1 MFILNTCF
9 NIWLSSYFTLPYN
22 IETENKFVFMTNN
35 LEIKLAVKS
44 FPYVMVTT
52 FKFMPVISGTQIN
65 LSRQQE
71 HKIIGFVLN
80 KRRWKGAVC

>member
-1 MFILNTCF
+1 M
-9 NIWLSSYFTLPYN
+9 P
-22 IETENKFVFMTNN
+22 KNN

-71 HKIIGFVLN
+71 HKIIGFVFS
-80 KRRWKGAVC
+80 RRRGREGVRLS